1 MLSTDTIQFTKR
13 WLPLLLLLVVL
24 AQLVTNAHEHRDEHS
39 VTDCTLC
46 LHHSH
51 FNALHGSHA
60 LPGLP
65 VLVAIA
71 PTTPINTHHTP
82 DFFRFSAI
90 RAPPVIS
97 LASLLA

>member
-1 MLSTDTIQFTKR
+1 MLSTHTIQSTKR
-13 WLPLLLLLVVL
+13 WLPLLLLLMVL

-46 LHHSH
+46 LHHSNL
-51 FNALHGSHA
+51 NALHGSHV

-71 PTTPINTHHTP
+71 PTSPLNTLDTP

-97 LASLLA
+97 PSSLTA